1 MEINRTSDILR
12 THAYNN
18 NKFPQ
23 NNSGNFLS
31 SYNSK
36 IISNSL
42 AEAIGRSQVN
52 FCANNS
58 DINLD
63 ENDKSLISTMSK
75 IFRVKEEVVPLI
87 QKETAEFLKKY
98 DKKSFSEFWDMF
110 DSHASL
116 IEMNEFAMRVGYR
129 INLSNYEE
137 NVLRYMVQEYIN
149 AYDKSAYL
157 ANDYKFFKYTA
168 DHNPYLVV
176 MKKNEVLDE
185 DGVGKAFSELCKVAG
200 ELDYESVF
208 DLFSPKSLKSLK
220 PRIDDI
226 FLSNI
231 EDCSEE
237 SVDDIILDMCNYRG
251 KSREEILYDY
261 TSLFRPIMRNTIV
274 MAQALH
280 KNFDIKMSPEFVY
293 YLNEKFIDR
302 DPQDIFRATMDL
314 ACELADKYN
323 LPIGSAKTIMD
334 IMKKIESSG
343 WNDNNLALYNEGII
357 ELGKSAASET

>member
-63 ENDKSLISTMSK
+63 ENDKSLIATMSK
-75 IFRVKEEVVPLI
+75 IFRVKEEDVPLI
-87 QKETAEFLKKY
+87 QKETVEFLKKY

-110 DSHASL
+110 DRNTSM
-116 IEMNEFAMRVGYR
+116 IEMFEFARKVGSR
-129 INLSNYEE
+129 INLSGYEE
-137 NVLRYMVQEYIN
+137 NVLRYIVQQYIN
-149 AYDKSAYL
+149 ACDKNAYL

-185 DGVGKAFSELCKVAG
+185 DGVGKAFSELCKLAG

-208 DLFSPKSLKSLK
+208 DLFSPDSLKSLK
-220 PRIDDI
+220 PQIDEI
-226 FLSNI
+226 LLSKI
-231 EDCSEE
+231 EDSSEE
-237 SVDDIILDMCNYRG
+237 SVDDIILDMYNYRG

-261 TSLFRPIMRNTIV
+261 NSLFRPMMHNTIV
-274 MAQALH
+274 IAASLH
-280 KNFDIKMSPEFVY
+280 KEFDIKITPEFVY
-293 YLNEKFIDR
+293 YLNDKYIDR
-302 DPQDIFRATMDL
+302 DPQDICRATMNL
-314 ACELADKYN
+314 ASELADKYD

-334 IMKKIESSG
+334 IIERAESNVF
-343 WNDNNLALYNEGII
+343 NDDNMALYNEGII